1 MKLTV
6 TQENLN
12 KALSI
17 VSRIA
22 SSRTPLP
29 ILSNILIK
37 TDNNRLLL
45 AATNLEIAI
54 TVYIGTKIENKGSL
68 TIPAKLLSEFVGN
81 LPKNNIEIENKN
93 LHINIK
99 SGMYESTIN
108 GLPADEFPNLPVI
121 NEKTATI
128 FKIPTNTLKQA
139 ISQTIIAASHDSTR
153 PMLTG
158 GYLHTKDGELYI
170 AATDGYRL
178 AERHISDTKIKSKV
192 DAIIPVSSL
201 QEVVRIIPE
210 DQSEIEVLID
220 DNQVRFRVND
230 VELTSKLIDATFVD
244 YRQLIP
250 NTQDIRVVIN
260 KEEFTRIVKVASLF
274 ARESAG
280 GITIKTDS
288 KEKTI
293 SIHSVASQLG
303 ENTSTANGDIV
314 GDGTITLNSRY
325 LLEALG
331 CIDGETVEFSFNGK
345 LSPSV
350 LADADVKK
358 SNYQHII
365 MPLKS

>member
-6 TQENLN
+6 TQENLH
-12 KALSI
+12 KALNI

-22 SSRTPLP
+22 GSKTPLP
-29 ILSNILIK
+29 ILNNILIK
-37 TDNNRLLL
+37 TENNRLLL

-54 TVYIGTKIENKGSL
+54 TVFIGTKIDSKGSL
-68 TIPAKLLSEFVGN
+68 TIPARLISEFVSN
-81 LPKNNIEIENKN
+81 LPKNNIEIENKG

-121 NEKTATI
+121 NEKNAVI
-128 FKIPTNTLKQA
+128 FSVPTSTLKQA
-139 ISQTIIAASHDSTR
+139 ISQTVVAASHDSTR

-158 GYLHTKDGELYI
+158 AYLHTNKGELFI

-178 AERHISDTKIKSKV
+178 AERQITGIKIKKEV

-210 DQSEIEVLID
+210 DQGEVEVLID
-220 DNQVRFRVND
+220 ENQVRFRVND
-230 VELTSKLIDATFVD
+230 IELTSKLIDATFVD

-250 NTQDIRVVIN
+250 SSQDISIVIN
-260 KEEFTRIVKVASLF
+260 KDEFTRITKVASLF

-280 GITIKTDS
+280 GITIKTNPD
-288 KEKTI
+288 KKTI

-303 ENTSTANGDIV
+303 ENTSSANAEVTGE
-314 GDGTITLNSRY
+314 GSITLNSRY
-325 LLEALG
+325 LLEALNSVE
-331 CIDGETVEFSFNGK
+331 GENVEFGFNGK

-350 LADADVKK
+350 LSNADEAN

>member
-1 MKLTV
+1 MKLIV

-29 ILSNILIK
+29 ILNNILIK
-37 TDNNRLLL
+37 TENNRLLL

-54 TVYIGTKIENKGSL
+54 TVYIGTKIENKGTL
-68 TIPAKLLSEFVGN
+68 TIPAKLLSEFVSN
-81 LPKNNIEIENKN
+81 LPKNNIEIEDKN

-99 SGMYESTIN
+99 SGRYESTIN

-121 NEKTATI
+121 NEKKAII
-128 FKIPTNTLKQA
+128 FKILTTTLKQA
-139 ISQTIIAASHDSTR
+139 ISQTIIAASHDSSR

-158 GYLHTKDGELYI
+158 AYLHTIDGDLFI

-178 AERHISDTKIKSKV
+178 AERHITNLKNDNKIE
-192 DAIIPVSSL
+192 AIIPVSSL

-210 DQSEIEVLID
+210 DQTEVEVLID
-220 DNQVRFRVND
+220 ENQVRFRVND

-250 NTQDIRVVIN
+250 STQDIRVTIN

-280 GITIKTDS
+280 GITIKTDA

-293 SIHSVASQLG
+293 SIHSIASQLG
-303 ENTSTANGDIV
+303 ENTSSASAEVV
-314 GDGTITLNSRY
+314 GDGVITLNSRY
-325 LLEALG
+325 LLEALN
-331 CIDGETVEFSFNGK
+331 CIDGEIVEFSFNGK

-350 LADADVKK
+350 LTDADVKK